1 MKENT
6 KDNDKKELKKNERIG
21 MIFSISIH
29 VIVLALF
36 LLPSGCNPTGE
47 PIAGLPLPGMEINL
61 GFVEEGSGDIQTA
74 SDEEV
79 IESAIE
85 EPQEEVTEEALVTE
99 DKLITSQESPH
110 EINTPETKETPKEKT
125 EAVKEKK
132 TEVVNSKNA
141 YTNPTKSSSDGETTK
156 KGDQG
161 KEHGNPDSRNMYDGK
176 GKDPGKGNGG
186 AGGVSMDLP
195 GWEWD
200 SKPSKIDPTSESG
213 FVLFEF
219 YIDDDGNVIR
229 TKELE
234 SRNLAPTEKN
244 FYKKQLQET
253 SFHLK
258 DSRARPAKETRGV
271 FRFEIRTK

>member
-1 MKENT
+1 MNYN
-6 KDNDKKELKKNERIG
+6 NDKDLKKNERTG
-21 MIFSISIH
+21 MILSVLVH
-29 VIVLALF
+29 AVVILLF
-36 LLPSGCNPTGE
+36 LLPAGCNPTGE

-61 GFVEEGSGDIQTA
+61 GIVDAGSGDVQTA
-74 SDEEV
+74 SDEQVVETP
-79 IESAIE
+79 IED
-85 EPQEEVTEEALVTE
+85 PQEDVVEEAIVNE
-99 DKLITSQESPH
+99 EKLNNPVESPH
-110 EINTPETKETPKEKT
+110 EVKSTDAKETPKDKKDP
-125 EAVKEKK
+125 VKEKK
-132 TEVVNSKNA
+132 TEVVNSKNS
-141 YTNPTKSSSDGETTK
+141 YTNPLNSKSDGDKDK

-161 KEHGNPDSRNMYDGK
+161 KENGNPDSRNMYDGK

-200 SKPSKIDPTSESG
+200 SKPDKIDPTSESG

-219 YIDDDGNVIR
+219 YIDEDGEVVR
-229 TKELE
+229 TRELE

-271 FRFEIRTK
+271 FRFEVRTK